1 MGICSSCPSPDNTP
15 RVAVEKKPEVK
26 YTTQNSKQV
35 EGVIQA
41 IKASDNKDQK
51 KGKLTVCVLQHV
63 TEDVRDVYTLGKKL
77 GAGNFGI
84 TYLCTEKSTGDDY
97 ACKTISKK
105 KLKSKDDVADVRK
118 ELQIMHHLSGHPNI
132 VAIKGAFEDE
142 ASVHF
147 VMELC
152 AGGELFTRI
161 TEKGHYSEAAAASAM
176 RTIVSV
182 IETCHILGVIHRDL
196 KPENFLLLNKR
207 EDSPLKATDFGLST
221 FFKPGEVCK
230 DVVGSAFYVAPEV
243 LRRKYGP
250 ESDIWSA
257 GVILY
262 ILLSGVPPFW
272 ADTEDGIFAEVLKA
286 KVDFDTDPWPKIS
299 KDAKD
304 LIRKILNPDVKA
316 RLTAS
321 EVLAHPWVR
330 EKGVA
335 STKPMDSS
343 VQNRL
348 KRFAAMNKMKKLA
361 VRVIAQS
368 MSEEEIAGLRN
379 IFKIMDVDGSG
390 TITFEELKQGLQKVG
405 SNMREADVRDLMDA
419 ADVDKNG
426 TIDYGEFL
434 AATINMN
441 KVEREENMLAAFRYL
456 DKDNSGYIT
465 GEELQNAC
473 AEFNMGEMNLEDLM
487 RDVDLDNDGRIDYQ
501 EFVAMMRKGT
511 GTAPPQRGARMEP
524 SFGIHPRRES
534 SGALIPPRA
543 FRPSGRYIYLQI
555 EETFVHLMPR
565 IRWSCGCLHELS
577 LACGVA
583 RIAGSLHSIWDPIF
597 ALVSIVENRH
607 EAIAA
612 SVWATP

>member
-1 MGICSSCPSPDNTP
+1 
-15 RVAVEKKPEVK
+15 
-26 YTTQNSKQV
+26 
-35 EGVIQA
+35 
-41 IKASDNKDQK
+41 
-51 KGKLTVCVLQHV
+51 
-63 TEDVRDVYTLGKKL
+63 
-77 GAGNFGI
+77 
-84 TYLCTEKSTGDDY
+84 
-97 ACKTISKK
+97 
-105 KLKSKDDVADVRK
+105 
-118 ELQIMHHLSGHPNI
+118 
-132 VAIKGAFEDE
+132 
-142 ASVHF
+142 
-147 VMELC
+147 MELC

-161 TEKGHYSEAAAASAM
+161 TEKGHYSEAAAASAT

-230 DVVGSAFYVAPEV
+230 EVVGSAFYVAPEV

-272 ADTEDGIFAEVLKA
+272 AETENGIFAQVLKA
-286 KVDFDTDPWPKIS
+286 RVDFDSDPWPKIS
-299 KDAKD
+299 KEAKD
-304 LIRKILNPDVKA
+304 LISRMLNPNIKQ
-316 RLTAS
+316 RLTARA
-321 EVLAHPWVR
+321 VLLHPWIR

-335 STKPMDSS
+335 SDKPIDSS

-368 MSEEEIAGLRN
+368 MSEEEIAGLHN

-390 TITFEELKQGLQKVG
+390 TITFEELKLGLQKVG
-405 SNMREADVRDLMDA
+405 SNMKESDVRDLMEA
-419 ADVDKNG
+419 ADVDKSG

-465 GEELQNAC
+465 GEELQNAIL
-473 AEFNMGEMNLEDLM
+473 EFNMGDMSVEDLM
-487 RDVDLDNDGRIDYQ
+487 NDVDLDHDGRIDYQ
-501 EFVAMMRKGT
+501 EFVTMMRKGT
-511 GTAPPQRGARMEP
+511 NAGVAPATKGARMEP
-524 SFGIHPRRES
+524 TFGFSNSKLNNPPSFPTK
-534 SGALIPPRA
+534 LNKP
-543 FRPSGRYIYLQI
+543 
-555 EETFVHLMPR
+555 
-565 IRWSCGCLHELS
+565 
-577 LACGVA
+577 
-583 RIAGSLHSIWDPIF
+583 
-597 ALVSIVENRH
+597 
-607 EAIAA
+607 
-612 SVWATP
+612 